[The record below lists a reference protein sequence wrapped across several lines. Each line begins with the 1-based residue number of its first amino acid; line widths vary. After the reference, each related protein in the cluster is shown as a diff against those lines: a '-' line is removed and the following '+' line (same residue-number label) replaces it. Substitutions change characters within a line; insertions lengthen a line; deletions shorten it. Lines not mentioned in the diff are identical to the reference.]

1 MPRYFLHIPNKSV
14 LCLKPV
20 MKVLSSLR
28 LHPQGWVALSR
39 NTSSDESTE
48 WCTVH
53 DIQSLPTDLE
63 EDELI
68 SSRAPLMWRSSTQP
82 APAQPANSLA
92 ALEMIGEFQQRR
104 LRGAASGYNSA
115 AAAEEALEAGEEAA
129 AAAVEHRV
137 EAAADARVGNGEARR
152 EGINIIGAGNV
163 PFGAEEGFRSDRGG
177 FLIIGPNTGP
187 RGRGRV
193 LYFGTPGAHRAQQQ
207 RIPEDAKI
215 HRNVKR

>member
-1 MPRYFLHIPNKSV
+1 MTAQEEREEQDEDDNEREMEDDEDTRDVETGEEVEVEGSRFLS
-14 LCLKPV
+14 
-20 MKVLSSLR
+20 
-28 LHPQGWVALSR
+28 
-39 NTSSDESTE
+39 
-48 WCTVH
+48 
-53 DIQSLPTDLE
+53 
-63 EDELI
+63 
-68 SSRAPLMWRSSTQP
+68 
-82 APAQPANSLA
+82 ANSLA

-104 LRGAASGYNSA
+104 LRGAASGSNSA

-177 FLIIGPNTGP
+177 FLIIGHNTGP

-207 RIPEDAKI
+207 RIPKDAKI